1 MKIEISAGAEAD
13 VADGYWF
20 YERQS
25 IGLGDYFRSCI
36 FVDIESL
43 RYFGG
48 IHEIEYGFHRSLSK
62 RFPFGLYYTVAN
74 DCVTV
79 VAVLDLRREPLFAS
93 NIGSRIDSTVRLA
106 GSPSNHRTDTTLQR
120 GINAHFQGNG
130 RTSSRNRD
138 ETRYEFR
145 KHSRTLSPHRIFT
158 PKFGR
163 SLIVTLVL
171 LVRSYRSA
179 RGISCDS

>member
-36 FVDIESL
+36 FVDIESQ

-62 RFPFGLYYTVAN
+62 RFPFGIYYTVAYG
-74 DCVTV
+74 CVTV
-79 VAVLDLRREPLFAS
+79 VAVLDLRREPLWIRES
-93 NIGSRIDSTVRLA
+93 LDN
-106 GSPSNHRTDTTLQR
+106 R
-120 GINAHFQGNG
+120 G
-130 RTSSRNRD
+130 
-138 ETRYEFR
+138 
-145 KHSRTLSPHRIFT
+145 
-158 PKFGR
+158 
-163 SLIVTLVL
+163 
-171 LVRSYRSA
+171 
-179 RGISCDS
+179 

>member
-1 MKIEISAGAEAD
+1 MKIEISSGAEAD

-62 RFPFGLYYTVAN
+62 RDFLLAFISPLPVIVLRSLPFSIFDANRSGYANPSTTGGRQNKNRTRVA
-74 DCVTV
+74 DR
-79 VAVLDLRREPLFAS
+79 ALHDGKSLRRNPVIS
-93 NIGSRIDSTVRLA
+93 DVLA
-106 GSPSNHRTDTTLQR
+106 NKPNFELPRAQR
-120 GINAHFQGNG
+120 RG
-130 RTSSRNRD
+130 
-138 ETRYEFR
+138 
-145 KHSRTLSPHRIFT
+145 
-158 PKFGR
+158 
-163 SLIVTLVL
+163 
-171 LVRSYRSA
+171 A
-179 RGISCDS
+179 RA

>member
-48 IHEIEYGFHRSLSK
+48 IHEIEYGFHRSLSNDFLLAFITPLPMIVL
-62 RFPFGLYYTVAN
+62 RSLPFSICDVNRSGYAN
-74 DCVTV
+74 RSTTGVGRICVSPNPYSKI
-79 VAVLDLRREPLFAS
+79 LAS
-93 NIGSRIDSTVRLA
+93 NIGSRID
-106 GSPSNHRTDTTLQR
+106 
-120 GINAHFQGNG
+120 
-130 RTSSRNRD
+130 
-138 ETRYEFR
+138 
-145 KHSRTLSPHRIFT
+145 
-158 PKFGR
+158 
-163 SLIVTLVL
+163 
-171 LVRSYRSA
+171 
-179 RGISCDS
+179 